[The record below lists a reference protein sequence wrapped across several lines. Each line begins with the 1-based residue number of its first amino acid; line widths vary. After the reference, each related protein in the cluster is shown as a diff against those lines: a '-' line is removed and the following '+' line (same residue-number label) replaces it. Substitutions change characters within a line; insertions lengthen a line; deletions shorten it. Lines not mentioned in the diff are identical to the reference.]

1 MSARRRRFQRGS
13 VLAHHG
19 EREGVLPALS
29 SGGALSAPG
38 RAHARAGRR
47 LGPIRHAGTE
57 FASLYWGSG
66 LCNDVPALAWYLLVS
81 LVPLALGLTAL
92 ATLAL
97 GDYGQAKALIGH
109 ATGVL
114 PKDVHDQLIQLLLR
128 THSQSPLLI
137 AVSLIAMVW
146 VSSGAVGVIE
156 RCLLRLLGRAP
167 QAVSA
172 KDALRGK
179 LRQIGLAAV
188 LATVIVLIVISA
200 SAGTG
205 LVNRLG
211 IDSALLRIFT
221 PLVALALCIGFCAG
235 LYRTLSGRALAS
247 RAALAGGAVG
257 GLGLLVTPTAAGYY
271 VRVVAD
277 RTPVGVFLVLAGV
290 VFTCEIVALGLLL
303 GAGVCARAELGR
315 PACATTA
322 G

>member
-1 MSARRRRFQRGS
+1 
-13 VLAHHG
+13 VLAQHE
-19 EREGVLPALS
+19 EREPGLPALS
-29 SGGALSAPG
+29 NAGALSAPG
-38 RAHARAGRR
+38 RAQQRGSRRAGPLRR
-47 LGPIRHAGTE
+47 VGAE

-81 LVPLALGLTAL
+81 LVPLALGVTAL
-92 ATLAL
+92 ATLVL
-97 GDYGQAKALIGH
+97 GDYAHARKLVAH

-128 THSQSPLLI
+128 THSQSPLLV

-146 VSSGAVGVIE
+146 VSSGAVGVVE

-167 QAVSA
+167 RVVAA

-188 LATVIVLIVISA
+188 LATVIVVIVISA

-211 IDSALLRIFT
+211 VDSALLRILT
-221 PLVALALCIGFCAG
+221 PLVALAFCVAFCAG
-235 LYRTLSGRALAS
+235 LYRTLSGRDLAS

-257 GLGLLVTPTAAGYY
+257 GLVLLVTPTVAGYY
-271 VRVVAD
+271 VGVVAD
-277 RTPVGVFLVLAGV
+277 RTPVGVFLVLAGI
-290 VFTCEIVALGLLL
+290 VFTCEVVALGLLL
-303 GAGVCARAELGR
+303 GAGVSARAELGR
-315 PACATTA
+315 AAYDAPA